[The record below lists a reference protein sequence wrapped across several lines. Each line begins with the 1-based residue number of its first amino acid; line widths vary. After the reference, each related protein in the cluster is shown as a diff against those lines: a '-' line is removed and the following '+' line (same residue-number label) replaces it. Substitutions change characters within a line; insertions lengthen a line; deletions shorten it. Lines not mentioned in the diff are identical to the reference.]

1 MEGYKGAND
10 DHGDGD
16 DTVPGGH
23 VEDCQGADDGVER
36 CHGTGEKEVKR
47 GRRCAKGPSSGDGNR
62 LINKYCDETIII
74 IIYT

>member
-10 DHGDGD
+10 DHGHGD

-23 VEDCQGADDGVER
+23 VEDCQGANDGVEC
-36 CHGTGEKEVKR
+36 CHCTGEKEVKR
-47 GRRCAKGPSSGDGNR
+47 GRRCAKGPSSGDGNC